1 MCYNEYIKGK
11 ENPPNQKGIDTMADK
26 KMTYA
31 DALTTIEQYFQTAN
45 IEEYPPKLAD
55 AINRMGELKASI
67 EKRNSK
73 KADAPKKPTKTQQ
86 ENAALAV
93 KVKDF
98 LYEQDEAMPCKA
110 IAEQFGVSPQKM
122 SAILKLIPSISKES
136 VKGVTMF
143 SVQ

>member
-1 MCYNEYIKGK
+1 MT
-11 ENPPNQKGIDTMADK
+11 ENTK
-26 KMTYA
+26 KMTYV
-31 DALTTIEQYFQTAN
+31 DALNTVLTALDN
-45 IEEYPPKLAD
+45 VNLNDLPDKVFP
-55 AINRMGELKASI
+55 AIDRVKELRDSI
-67 EKRNSK
+67 AKRNSK

-110 IAEQFGVSPQKM
+110 IAEQFGVTPQKM
-122 SAILKLIPSISKES
+122 SAILKLIPSISREV
-136 VKGVTMF
+136 VKGVTLF

>member
-1 MCYNEYIKGK
+1 MTN
-11 ENPPNQKGIDTMADK
+11 TTTK
-26 KMTYA
+26 KMTYV
-31 DALTTIEQYFQTAN
+31 DALTTIEQYFQTAD
-45 IEEYPPKLAD
+45 ISEFPPKLAD
-55 AINRMGELKASI
+55 AINRVAELKASI

-98 LYEQDEAMPCKA
+98 LYEKGEAMACKA
-110 IAEQFGVSPQKM
+110 IADEFGVTPQKM
-122 SAILKLIPSISKES
+122 SAILKLIPSISKEI

>member
-1 MCYNEYIKGK
+1 MT
-11 ENPPNQKGIDTMADK
+11 ENTK
-26 KMTYA
+26 KMTYV
-31 DALTTIEQYFQTAN
+31 DALTTIEQYFQTAD
-45 IEEYPPKLAD
+45 ISEFPAKLAD
-55 AINRMGELKASI
+55 AVNRMGELKASI

-73 KADAPKKPTKTQQ
+73 RADAPKKPTKTQQ

-98 LYEQDEAMPCKA
+98 LYEQGEAMTCKD
-110 IAEQFGVSPQKM
+110 IGEHFGVSPQKM
-122 SAILKLIPSISKES
+122 SAVLKLIPSISKET

>member
-1 MCYNEYIKGK
+1 MT
-11 ENPPNQKGIDTMADK
+11 ENTK
-26 KMTYA
+26 KMTYI
-31 DALTTIEQYFQTAN
+31 DALNTVLTALDN
-45 IEEYPPKLAD
+45 VNLNDLPDKVFP
-55 AINRMGELKASI
+55 AIDRVKELRDSI
-67 EKRNSK
+67 AKRNSK

-110 IAEQFGVSPQKM
+110 IAEQFGVTPQKM
-122 SAILKLIPSISKES
+122 SAILKLIPSISREV
-136 VKGVTMF
+136 VKGVTLF

>member
-1 MCYNEYIKGK
+1 MTN
-11 ENPPNQKGIDTMADK
+11 TTK
-26 KMTYA
+26 KMTYV
-31 DALTTIEQYFQTAN
+31 DALDTIIQALDTIDLNDLPDKIFPA
-45 IEEYPPKLAD
+45 IERVK
-55 AINRMGELKASI
+55 ELRASI

-98 LYEQDEAMPCKA
+98 LYEQDAPMACKA
-110 IAEQFGVSPQKM
+110 IADQFGVTPQKM

>member
-1 MCYNEYIKGK
+1 MT
-11 ENPPNQKGIDTMADK
+11 ENTK
-26 KMTYA
+26 KITYV
-31 DALTTIEQYFQTAN
+31 DALNTVLTALDN
-45 IEEYPPKLAD
+45 VNLNDLPDKVFP
-55 AINRMGELKASI
+55 AIDRVKELRDSI
-67 EKRNSK
+67 AKRNSK

-110 IAEQFGVSPQKM
+110 IAEQFGVTPQKM
-122 SAILKLIPSISKES
+122 SAILKLIPSISREV
-136 VKGVTMF
+136 VKGVTLF

>member
-1 MCYNEYIKGK
+1 MK
-11 ENPPNQKGIDTMADK
+11 E
-26 KMTYA
+26 
-31 DALTTIEQYFQTAN
+31 L
-45 IEEYPPKLAD
+45 
-55 AINRMGELKASI
+55 RASI

-86 ENAALAV
+86 ENATLAV
-93 KVKDF
+93 KVRDF

-110 IAEQFGVSPQKM
+110 IAEQFGVSVQKM
-122 SAILKLIPSISKES
+122 SAILKLIPSINKES

>member
-1 MCYNEYIKGK
+1 MT
-11 ENPPNQKGIDTMADK
+11 ENTK
-26 KMTYA
+26 KMTYV
-31 DALTTIEQYFQTAN
+31 DALNTVLTALDN
-45 IEEYPPKLAD
+45 VNLNDLPDKVFP
-55 AINRMGELKASI
+55 AIDRVKELRDSI
-67 EKRNSK
+67 VKRNNK

-110 IAEQFGVSPQKM
+110 IAEQFGVTPQKM
-122 SAILKLIPSISKES
+122 SAILKLIPSISREV
-136 VKGVTMF
+136 VKGVTLF

>member
-1 MCYNEYIKGK
+1 MT
-11 ENPPNQKGIDTMADK
+11 ENTK
-26 KMTYA
+26 KMTYV
-31 DALTTIEQYFQTAN
+31 DALTTIEQYFQTAD
-45 IEEYPPKLAD
+45 ISEFPPKLAD
-55 AINRMGELKASI
+55 AINRVCGDLKASI

-73 KADAPKKPTKTQQ
+73 RADAPKKPTKTQQ

-110 IAEQFGVSPQKM
+110 IAEQFGVTPQKM
-122 SAILKLIPSISKES
+122 SAILKLIPSISREV
-136 VKGVTMF
+136 VKGVTLF

>member
-1 MCYNEYIKGK
+1 MT
-11 ENPPNQKGIDTMADK
+11 ENTK
-26 KMTYA
+26 KITYV
-31 DALTTIEQYFQTAN
+31 DALNTVLTALDN
-45 IEEYPPKLAD
+45 VSLVDLPDKVFP
-55 AINRMGELKASI
+55 AIDRVKELRDSI
-67 EKRNSK
+67 AKRNSK

-110 IAEQFGVSPQKM
+110 IAEQFGVTPQKM
-122 SAILKLIPSISKES
+122 SAILKLIPSISREV
-136 VKGVTMF
+136 VKGVTLF

>member
-1 MCYNEYIKGK
+1 MT
-11 ENPPNQKGIDTMADK
+11 ENTK
-26 KMTYA
+26 KMTYV
-31 DALTTIEQYFQTAN
+31 DALDTIIQALDTIDLNDLPDKIF
-45 IEEYPPKLAD
+45 P
-55 AINRMGELKASI
+55 AIDRVKELRASI

-86 ENAALAV
+86 ENATLAV
-93 KVKDF
+93 KVRDF

-110 IAEQFGVSPQKM
+110 IAEQFGVSVQKM

>member
-1 MCYNEYIKGK
+1 MTN
-11 ENPPNQKGIDTMADK
+11 TTK
-26 KMTYA
+26 KMTYV
-31 DALTTIEQYFQTAN
+31 DALTTIEQYFQTAD
-45 IEEYPPKLAD
+45 ISEFPPKLAD
-55 AINRMGELKASI
+55 AINRVAELKASI

-98 LYEQDEAMPCKA
+98 LYEKGEAMACKA
-110 IAEQFGVSPQKM
+110 IADEFGVTPQKM

>member
-1 MCYNEYIKGK
+1 MT
-11 ENPPNQKGIDTMADK
+11 ENTK
-26 KMTYA
+26 KMTYV
-31 DALTTIEQYFQTAN
+31 DALDTIIQALDTIELNDLPDKIFPA
-45 IEEYPPKLAD
+45 IERVK
-55 AINRMGELKASI
+55 ELRASI

-86 ENAALAV
+86 ENATLAV
-93 KVKDF
+93 KVRDF

-110 IAEQFGVSPQKM
+110 IAEQFGVSVQKM

>member
-1 MCYNEYIKGK
+1 MT
-11 ENPPNQKGIDTMADK
+11 ENTK
-26 KMTYA
+26 KMTYV
-31 DALTTIEQYFQTAN
+31 DALTTIEQYFQTAD
-45 IEEYPPKLAD
+45 ISEFPAKLAD
-55 AINRMGELKASI
+55 AVNRMSELKTSI

-73 KADAPKKPTKTQQ
+73 RADAPKKPTKTQQ

-98 LYEQDEAMPCKA
+98 LYEQGEAMTCKD
-110 IAEQFGVSPQKM
+110 IGEHFGVSPQKM
-122 SAILKLIPSISKES
+122 SAVLKLIPSISKET

>member
-1 MCYNEYIKGK
+1 MT
-11 ENPPNQKGIDTMADK
+11 ENTK
-26 KMTYA
+26 KMTYV
-31 DALTTIEQYFQTAN
+31 DALNTVLTALDN
-45 IEEYPPKLAD
+45 VNLTDLPDKVFP
-55 AINRMGELKASI
+55 AIDRVKELRDSI
-67 EKRNSK
+67 VKRNNK

-110 IAEQFGVSPQKM
+110 IAEQFGVTPQKM
-122 SAILKLIPSISKES
+122 SAILKLIPSISREV
-136 VKGVTMF
+136 VKGVTLF

>member
-1 MCYNEYIKGK
+1 MTN
-11 ENPPNQKGIDTMADK
+11 TTK
-26 KMTYA
+26 KMTYV

-45 IEEYPPKLAD
+45 INEYPAKLAD
-55 AINRMGELKASI
+55 AINRMSELKASI

-73 KADAPKKPTKTQQ
+73 KADTPKKPTKTQQ

-98 LYEQDEAMPCKA
+98 LYEKGEAMACKA
-110 IAEQFGVSPQKM
+110 IADEFGVTPQKM

>member
-1 MCYNEYIKGK
+1 MTN
-11 ENPPNQKGIDTMADK
+11 TTK
-26 KMTYA
+26 KMTYV
-31 DALTTIEQYFQTAN
+31 DALTTIEQYFQTAD
-45 IEEYPPKLAD
+45 ISEFPPKLAD
-55 AINRMGELKASI
+55 AINRMAELKASI

-98 LYEQDEAMPCKA
+98 LYEKGEAMACKT
-110 IAEQFGVSPQKM
+110 IADEFGVTPQKM

>member
-1 MCYNEYIKGK
+1 MTN
-11 ENPPNQKGIDTMADK
+11 TTTK
-26 KMTYA
+26 KMTYV
-31 DALTTIEQYFQTAN
+31 DALTTIEQYFQTAD
-45 IEEYPPKLAD
+45 ISEFPPKLAD
-55 AINRMGELKASI
+55 AINRVAELKASI

-73 KADAPKKPTKTQQ
+73 KADAPKKPTKNQQ

-98 LYEQDEAMPCKA
+98 LYEKGEAMACKA
-110 IAEQFGVSPQKM
+110 IADEFGVTPQKM

>member
-1 MCYNEYIKGK
+1 
-11 ENPPNQKGIDTMADK
+11 
-26 KMTYA
+26 MTNTKITYV
-31 DALTTIEQYFQTAN
+31 DALNTVLTALDN
-45 IEEYPPKLAD
+45 VNLTDLPDKVFP
-55 AINRMGELKASI
+55 AIDRVKELRDQIA
-67 EKRNSK
+67 KRNSK

-136 VKGVTMF
+136 VKGVTLF